1 MSAILCDDSGFDGCA
16 QSAAGKTLT
25 HPMMTILDAILLFAA
40 ALVAGALNSVAGG
53 GSFFTFP
60 ALLFTGVPA
69 IPANATSTV
78 AVWPGSVASAVA
90 YRKRLP
96 RDARILAPMVAASI
110 VGGLTGAGILLRTP
124 QEIFLRIIPILFFA
138 ATLFFAFGK
147 KIFKAV
153 DTLKHL
159 ENQDEGR
166 PSWPLIAGVS
176 ALQFATA
183 VYGGF
188 FGGGM
193 GILMLAFLTLLPF
206 DNIHTMNSLKTV
218 LGTAI
223 NGVAIVAFIAA
234 RVIYWPQGVLML
246 VASVIGGY
254 GGAHYAQKLNPS
266 HVRTFVIAVGFAM
279 SFIFLWKYR

>member
-1 MSAILCDDSGFDGCA
+1 MTPAN
-16 QSAAGKTLT
+16 
-25 HPMMTILDAILLFAA
+25 PMMTIPDAILLFTA

-96 RDARILAPMVAASI
+96 RSPRTIAPMVAASLA
-110 VGGLTGAGILLRTP
+110 GGLTGAGILLHTP
-124 QEIFLRIIPILFFA
+124 QEIFLRIIPVLFFA

-147 KIFKAV
+147 RLFKAV
-153 DTLKHL
+153 NVLKRL
-159 ENQDEGR
+159 ESPDEAR
-166 PSWPLIAGVS
+166 PSWLLISGVS

-206 DNIHTMNSLKTV
+206 DDIHAMNSLKTV

-223 NGVAIVAFIAA
+223 NGIAIVAFIAA
-234 RVIYWPQGVLML
+234 RVIYWPQGALML
-246 VASVIGGY
+246 VASVLGGY
-254 GGAHYAQKLNPS
+254 GGAHYAQKLNPA
-266 HVRTFVIAVGFAM
+266 HVRAFVIAVGFAM

>member
-1 MSAILCDDSGFDGCA
+1 
-16 QSAAGKTLT
+16 
-25 HPMMTILDAILLFAA
+25 MMTLPDAILLFAA
-40 ALVAGALNSVAGG
+40 ALVAGVLNSVAGG

-60 ALLFTGVPA
+60 ALLFTGIPA

-96 RDARILAPMVAASI
+96 RSPRMIAPMLVASVA
-110 VGGLTGAGILLRTP
+110 GGLTGAGLLLHTP
-124 QEIFLRIIPILFFA
+124 QEIFLRIIPFLFFA

-147 KIFKAV
+147 RIFKAANL
-153 DTLKHL
+153 LKH
-159 ENQDEGR
+159 EEDPEAAR
-166 PSWPLIAGVS
+166 PSWPLITGVS
-176 ALQFATA
+176 LLQFVTA
-183 VYGGF
+183 IYGGF

-193 GILMLAFLTLLPF
+193 GILMLAFLTLLPLG
-206 DNIHTMNSLKTV
+206 DIHAMNSVKTV

-223 NGVAIVAFIAA
+223 NGVAIIAFIAA

-246 VASVIGGY
+246 TGSILGGY
-254 GGAHYAQKLNPS
+254 GGAHYAQKLNPA
-266 HVRTFVIAVGFAM
+266 HVRAFVVVVGFAM